1 MTRRVTSPTVGSSLI
16 NKTAQPRT
24 TKTMSAK
31 KRNMATEIP
40 AGKGFGRPVVPAGCC
55 LLERKLNS

>member
-1 MTRRVTSPTVGSSLI
+1 MTKRVTSQTVGSSSI
-16 NKTAQPRT
+16 KKTAQPRT

-40 AGKGFGRPVVPAGCC
+40 AGVGFGRPVVPAGGC
-55 LLERKLNS
+55 L